1 MYCYNYSI
9 IESLNAHTR
18 EQRQGG
24 PPRTSRR
31 DLYPR
36 VEVNDACSSIL
47 PANGGSEE
55 DPYPGRQ
62 SRPESSAT
70 ARFERPGIQGAG
82 LKPLAGV
89 EGAEPPGKFS

>member
-1 MYCYNYSI
+1 MPIPANSGRGDPH
-9 IESLNAHTR
+9 APA
-18 EQRQGG
+18 GG
-24 PPRTSRR
+24 TFT
-31 DLYPR
+31 PR

-89 EGAEPPGKFS
+89 EGADKCEPQVSGFRFQV